1 MEEER
6 QKKLK
11 AGQEMFAEKRKR
23 LQRRSQQQLPSPVAE
38 GASLTPSADDVQGD
52 GGGPGH
58 RGAST
63 PTLSLSPTSDANVS
77 QPASSESVS
86 FNTSQSSAASSA
98 SPNYCQKPASNES
111 ISNGMDAGLNNS
123 YGSSEVSFSS
133 DLPKKDRMPSAKS
146 SDTSVNEALSKH
158 KRKIGEMQ
166 RELARREDL
175 IRLLSG
181 RLEEALRSREQV
193 QREASVQE
201 QQLATEIS
209 SLKLELTTCMQLLAG
224 QQTATG
230 GTATDEQVASLQQ
243 ALQCRDEQVAQL
255 QQQLEAQEQ
264 QITVLQDIRA
274 DLLGRLTTVPVST
287 EQSNLS
293 HGSEHLEGNSHSRTD
308 LSRDAP
314 QLPSDVSCRGDAPS
328 GLGPLY
334 LDLGGGTVN
343 HSSPEPAFRHPDT
356 LQELPSPFLS
366 PIRKSEKVE
375 DWQHADEN
383 LLLGCKE
390 IICRQLSD
398 WITARSLSVD
408 NYRDIVAVFNDI
420 KQFAVRGLHYCAAC
434 ESAGVAALDPSSL
447 LNEVAALQFKVAQ
460 LEEEVRKSADEV
472 ESVRIENASLRK
484 GSLEAEEALK
494 VLRREHS
501 LVDSLSC
508 IKESEY
514 KRAKEEVEGESL
526 LEVYELQTECIRL
539 EQEKKALQQRTRL
552 LSGSDR
558 SPTIS
563 PVPPLLPTDRVRHN
577 SAVQTDAVQEL
588 PLAPSPLV
596 DAAEAAIGKVVDE
609 KSVSK
614 AVDEKLSMQSDAKLM
629 AAELEHALNELRRLG
644 EEKGAYDAL
653 VVENVRISAEKERAE
668 NDLAIVEERLKGAED
683 LIEKLRHELD
693 VEHSGLEV
701 LVARTEELLGGGD
714 AMSDERR
721 TLLENQSLKCQV
733 ALLSGKL
740 EREQDFS
747 SALKSHVQCLVS
759 RDKVL
764 QKTVK
769 DLTNRLLSSGE
780 KLRKSLEKCRETN
793 LALMKSSA
801 QAECL
806 EAELKRLKEG
816 LLGSSFA
823 SKEDHG
829 EGPFESKGVPGPF
842 DEKTPVCEHGDSFA
856 SYPNSYNLEGSV
868 QEACSVELV
877 DRLRVELDVKEMQLR
892 SQELELRSLQQLEL
906 CDLRVQ
912 LHREHCLR
920 LADVLSSVR
929 ASCHQELVAFQRS
942 ASRNAAL
949 EALKLK
955 ESHQG
960 DIAALKRQHKEQL
973 EQLRSRLHAPE
984 VPALGKEEEVLEELR
999 LRQQRDYEQLLPR
1012 LDPELQV
1019 QLQGLVALTL
1029 KIHHVETEQ
1038 AMARTQ
1044 ERMTSEKNRLVDLLS
1059 TCNQVDR
1066 EALEAKLEHD
1076 QKLALRDQYQAFL
1089 DTQERSMTGTVEA
1102 VEEPPAFGS
1111 LLESDHTVEGL
1122 LALLR
1127 DRLNK
1132 QFYTSIS
1139 KLSGEWRDKYMS
1151 VFMSETDPQESPAE
1165 NMSHEVIQGL
1175 KKHLECASEAEQ
1187 LINSFH
1193 NLSDGMRK
1201 EILSTLEETLRLYHK
1216 LSKET
1221 NAASELERYRSLYEQ
1236 LSSGAPL
1243 DLESLHQK
1251 QDLQLKTLRASLEE
1265 RFSQEKT
1272 LLLSEQVTRTK
1283 ELLNR
1288 HEADLKAAE
1297 ESAEAR
1303 MAAERR
1309 RWMEELDVLRSCFLE
1324 KEEEGRKREAK
1335 MADDMAA
1342 IVNRHGEELQKRDA
1356 KMADDVAAIADRHN
1370 EELQKLCA
1378 ALEEERQKAES
1389 LRDALGVIEHER
1401 EQLASLTEDIQTSSG
1416 EEDFVAIV
1424 QSVLEENKKLKDDV
1438 KSVRAEYEGRAL
1450 KIQQRVDEVEAQYKQ
1465 KVEELVL
1472 AQSRQEEVLKAK
1484 DEDMQLLRHELEH
1497 YADSV
1502 EALKQE
1508 HEAQLQELKER
1519 LRAEYA
1525 ELAGSLNVEG
1535 SDIGSL
1541 KDALHTA
1548 IESVRCDHETE
1559 IRQIR
1564 RNLDTEHNLIANS
1577 IMAQYDLDLEAL
1589 KNRYEGQ
1596 LSALRE
1602 QHSAELQR
1610 LASER
1615 VCAVDELSTKHAMDM
1630 QQLKLDL
1637 EGYYNEVVASLRKEG
1652 AAKVK
1657 ELEERLQNGGGQKA
1671 VTTCDRE
1678 TETSEAEIASV
1689 GEVTSAGDANEKEGR
1704 KVLNVADPKWDVE
1717 DSINVRSSAKEVSPE
1732 WSDVSVEDILYERTE
1747 LTRRIRSLTAVVDQL
1762 QAENRDLKEQLN
1774 KANELSVKE
1783 ARASSRSPR
1792 EWLAGSGLT
1801 ANEIQSWQL
1810 HTAQTNTR
1818 LLNVLSDLVKTYVDT
1833 EQDIQDALAQ
1843 LGLSRV
1849 DSPDSTAVL
1858 DEDYSSLGA
1867 VSSQTHGSKE
1877 DFAEGFLSE
1886 LCEDGPDLT
1895 PRTWDMFA
1903 SAIGM
1908 QETAEMEGEDVV
1920 LGASRRLRTAVDRVL
1935 KLLGEVAEH
1944 RGEDFRSLVQRNR
1957 DLCQELRQ
1965 ESQLHNQLCMD
1976 LINAQGTV
1984 RSLELEKQKL
1994 EETVFALEES
2004 RTQLERELRFAK
2016 AKVQRLE
2023 DAQDDL
2029 AEERL
2034 LLREQRSLLQ
2044 EGLQEPQLRL
2054 LEEHTRLSEE
2064 KRQLQRSQD
2073 QEKQGL
2079 LCRVGELEAALE
2091 EACLQREE
2099 VLEMRR
2105 QELADLQAQIDAM
2118 DKQLLSHKKFIEE
2131 QTHEREQEREE
2142 SAQEICQLQEALRDK
2157 EKIQNCEQRLSK
2169 EIECL
2174 EQQLKMRL
2182 EDHALVQRKRD
2193 QLEDEVRSRDDK
2205 IHDLRDIIRDLESEL
2220 ATRSRAGHELT
2231 QKVSSLQE
2239 ALAEAERAQAATQSE
2254 LERMK
2259 GGSLAH
2265 PDLHRHVQQLEEQLE
2280 SRSLELE
2287 KMAQFQSLLLEFRT
2301 QVRSLED
2308 KVQSKIAQH
2317 QDLHVSQRK
2326 FLEAPGPLLGPGRDG
2341 ALLGTSEEGEGPRP
2355 LSADDIRDLSPSAL
2369 QWQEL
2374 RGLEEKV
2381 DTLSRAAEE
2390 LFRERNSLRDQLRA
2404 AAREREELEQERQ
2417 TLQEHSQRQ
2426 LLQMSA
2432 LKAHV
2437 EDCRLGLS
2445 PAVENGGP
2453 VVKQLRQ
2460 LRHDLLIEKE
2470 AREDAEQKLQLSN
2483 DQVSHL
2489 QRKLSAQSERA
2500 ARQREAVRP
2509 CRHVATLTSDHRE
2522 AHKHQATSTSTGVE
2536 TELTLEQVGRLE
2548 EALSKVDQL
2557 REEARET
2564 TAELEDLRATCKI
2577 HKNDI
2582 ESLNAAQ
2589 DQRLTGAAK
2598 TAAAEGAKLAEDFE
2612 EVHSILEEREQEI
2625 LELQQEAETQVVL
2638 EAEVQSLRD
2647 SLAQCRQAHAEELA
2661 MLQRELQRC
2670 QQAHEADVHRLHQ
2683 HMEEA
2688 QCLHAQVQETLRQE
2702 VVALRDHLLESMPR
2716 DEATAALNKA
2726 VAVEREN
2733 QQTKH
2738 HEEIRL
2744 LEETWSGRLDA
2755 ERQRLQ
2761 REQLQ
2766 KQTDLERKYQQHARA
2781 HSWNRTDFEKEMA
2794 AQLEHEMAALNV
2806 QHQDAMEGARRHW
2819 DEEKRALRVA
2829 HAEELQRCL
2838 EQLRASLAKAHQ
2850 EEVAELKRR
2859 MRDAAKQHEAE
2870 MQRAA
2875 KSWEERIRE
2884 ERRTANEG
2892 TRGHPDAELAELWSR
2907 GDVREFL
2914 GRRVNEEV
2922 SRLQQLHVHEVA
2934 VLRKALEKREA
2945 DAGVEATSLRLE
2957 QEHTTEVA
2965 RLRSEMAEML
2975 REEEQALNAK
2985 AAQHMAA
2992 AEAEFRLEKERL
3004 VEKHS
3009 EEMRQLQA
3017 EFERESSARD
3027 AAHRE
3032 QLQRVETNV
3041 KGILEAERG
3050 SARLQRE
3057 QLVWKLQGQHADE
3070 VKALRCAHQQEL
3082 ASVKDEL
3089 DRAKLKLR
3097 ARKISAL
3104 VQSRGGTPVS
3114 DNGSS
3119 SVGSGGTL
3127 EDRGSQDSVL
3137 SPPLRNLLNKIY
3149 RDQLHVLSMTE
3160 RQLLQRH
3167 LTPSPERHNAPETAA
3182 PANGAVPTT
3191 TMETQHLHQQLLRE
3205 RAQHMQMVKELQ
3217 QEIALHREQAGQKE
3231 RKLRDRGESQEGQ
3244 LRLERARSE
3253 ELQRCLDTEVS
3264 KSLELLSQLNS
3275 QRSSAMELEM
3285 ALASSRSDLMDA
3297 RRKILAAKQDALHF
3311 KGLYEVEKEKAQ
3323 SMLMALNAERAH
3335 FNQQQAT
3342 AELERRRTAINH
3354 ERDLRIIKDLKSS
3367 VFKHSVTA
3375 SPFTASHSWAPSEV
3389 ERLRGGDLT
3398 NAVTLDGSSA
3408 VPTMESADIHVDH
3421 RKCAEE
3427 RLALSQSLLKA
3438 EEEISRLRELAL
3450 SAMDSGRGDSGMSPI
3465 VCKLLHKLYWK
3476 YRKTDSLR
3484 KGLAYQKQYLL
3495 GLLQGFQATEELAL
3509 RMMGR
3514 GRTHRRHPPEDE
3526 TLPHPVAEEGATC
3539 SQSSGSW
3546 RSPRFRFRSAV
3557 LLVVALHRMR
3567 HLVHK
3572 WRLAT
3577 CIPPVPVLLH
3587 KVELAVRTVPMALQ
3601 WRGGASGSGFSL
3613 GTAQS
3618 SQSSVHSSGASYQGT
3633 PGAAALPRRTAAPL
3647 FRNPSSALSH
3657 QTDMKEYVVRLE
3669 SLHKQ
3674 FGLSD
3679 Q

>member
-1 MEEER
+1 
-6 QKKLK
+6 
-11 AGQEMFAEKRKR
+11 
-23 LQRRSQQQLPSPVAE
+23 
-38 GASLTPSADDVQGD
+38 
-52 GGGPGH
+52 
-58 RGAST
+58 
-63 PTLSLSPTSDANVS
+63 
-77 QPASSESVS
+77 
-86 FNTSQSSAASSA
+86 
-98 SPNYCQKPASNES
+98 
-111 ISNGMDAGLNNS
+111 
-123 YGSSEVSFSS
+123 
-133 DLPKKDRMPSAKS
+133 
-146 SDTSVNEALSKH
+146 
-158 KRKIGEMQ
+158 
-166 RELARREDL
+166 
-175 IRLLSG
+175 
-181 RLEEALRSREQV
+181 
-193 QREASVQE
+193 
-201 QQLATEIS
+201 
-209 SLKLELTTCMQLLAG
+209 
-224 QQTATG
+224 
-230 GTATDEQVASLQQ
+230 
-243 ALQCRDEQVAQL
+243 
-255 QQQLEAQEQ
+255 
-264 QITVLQDIRA
+264 
-274 DLLGRLTTVPVST
+274 
-287 EQSNLS
+287 
-293 HGSEHLEGNSHSRTD
+293 
-308 LSRDAP
+308 
-314 QLPSDVSCRGDAPS
+314 
-328 GLGPLY
+328 
-334 LDLGGGTVN
+334 
-343 HSSPEPAFRHPDT
+343 
-356 LQELPSPFLS
+356 
-366 PIRKSEKVE
+366 
-375 DWQHADEN
+375 
-383 LLLGCKE
+383 
-390 IICRQLSD
+390 
-398 WITARSLSVD
+398 
-408 NYRDIVAVFNDI
+408 
-420 KQFAVRGLHYCAAC
+420 
-434 ESAGVAALDPSSL
+434 
-447 LNEVAALQFKVAQ
+447 
-460 LEEEVRKSADEV
+460 
-472 ESVRIENASLRK
+472 
-484 GSLEAEEALK
+484 
-494 VLRREHS
+494 
-501 LVDSLSC
+501 
-508 IKESEY
+508 
-514 KRAKEEVEGESL
+514 
-526 LEVYELQTECIRL
+526 
-539 EQEKKALQQRTRL
+539 
-552 LSGSDR
+552 
-558 SPTIS
+558 
-563 PVPPLLPTDRVRHN
+563 
-577 SAVQTDAVQEL
+577 
-588 PLAPSPLV
+588 
-596 DAAEAAIGKVVDE
+596 
-609 KSVSK
+609 
-614 AVDEKLSMQSDAKLM
+614 M

-668 NDLAIVEERLKGAED
+668 NDLAILEERLKGAED

-714 AMSDERR
+714 AVSDERR

-823 SKEDHG
+823 SKEDHR
-829 EGPFESKGVPGPF
+829 EGPFESEGVPGPF

-856 SYPNSYNLEGSV
+856 SYPNSVVDSYNLEGSV

-877 DRLRVELDVKEMQLR
+877 DRLRVELDVKE
-892 SQELELRSLQQLEL
+892 
-906 CDLRVQ
+906 
-912 LHREHCLR
+912 
-920 LADVLSSVR
+920 
-929 ASCHQELVAFQRS
+929 
-942 ASRNAAL
+942 
-949 EALKLK
+949 
-955 ESHQG
+955 
-960 DIAALKRQHKEQL
+960 
-973 EQLRSRLHAPE
+973 
-984 VPALGKEEEVLEELR
+984 
-999 LRQQRDYEQLLPR
+999 
-1012 LDPELQV
+1012 
-1019 QLQGLVALTL
+1019 
-1029 KIHHVETEQ
+1029 
-1038 AMARTQ
+1038 
-1044 ERMTSEKNRLVDLLS
+1044 
-1059 TCNQVDR
+1059 
-1066 EALEAKLEHD
+1066 
-1076 QKLALRDQYQAFL
+1076 
-1089 DTQERSMTGTVEA
+1089 
-1102 VEEPPAFGS
+1102 
-1111 LLESDHTVEGL
+1111 
-1122 LALLR
+1122 
-1127 DRLNK
+1127 
-1132 QFYTSIS
+1132 

-1151 VFMSETDPQESPAE
+1151 IFTSETDPQESPAE

-1201 EILSTLEETLRLYHK
+1201 EILSTLEETLHLYHK

-1378 ALEEERQKAES
+1378 ALEEERRKTEL
-1389 LRDALGVIEHER
+1389 LRDTLGVIEQER
-1401 EQLASLTEDIQTSSG
+1401 EQLGSLTQDIQTSSG

-1424 QSVLEENKKLKDDV
+1424 QSVLEENKRLKDDV

-1615 VCAVDELSTKHAMDM
+1615 VCAVDQLSTKHAMDM

-1671 VTTCDRE
+1671 MTTLDKE

-1689 GEVTSAGDANEKEGR
+1689 GELTSAGDANEKEGR

-1717 DSINVRSSAKEVSPE
+1717 DSINVRS
-1732 WSDVSVEDILYERTE
+1732 R
-1747 LTRRIRSLTAVVDQL
+1747 
-1762 QAENRDLKEQLN
+1762 
-1774 KANELSVKE
+1774 
-1783 ARASSRSPR
+1783 
-1792 EWLAGSGLT
+1792 
-1801 ANEIQSWQL
+1801 

-2004 RTQLERELRFAK
+2004 RAQLERELRFAK

-2231 QKVSSLQE
+2231 QARLFKVSSLQE

-2259 GGSLAH
+2259 GGSLVR

-2301 QVRSLED
+2301 Q
-2308 KVQSKIAQH
+2308 
-2317 QDLHVSQRK
+2317 
-2326 FLEAPGPLLGPGRDG
+2326 
-2341 ALLGTSEEGEGPRP
+2341 T
-2355 LSADDIRDLSPSAL
+2355 
-2369 QWQEL
+2369 
-2374 RGLEEKV
+2374 
-2381 DTLSRAAEE
+2381 
-2390 LFRERNSLRDQLRA
+2390 
-2404 AAREREELEQERQ
+2404 
-2417 TLQEHSQRQ
+2417 
-2426 LLQMSA
+2426 M
-2432 LKAHV
+2432 
-2437 EDCRLGLS
+2437 
-2445 PAVENGGP
+2445 
-2453 VVKQLRQ
+2453 
-2460 LRHDLLIEKE
+2460 
-2470 AREDAEQKLQLSN
+2470 
-2483 DQVSHL
+2483 
-2489 QRKLSAQSERA
+2489 
-2500 ARQREAVRP
+2500 
-2509 CRHVATLTSDHRE
+2509 
-2522 AHKHQATSTSTGVE
+2522 STSTGVE

-2548 EALSKVDQL
+2548 EALYRVDQL

-2582 ESLNAAQ
+2582 QNLNAAQ
-2589 DQRLTGAAK
+2589 
-2598 TAAAEGAKLAEDFE
+2598 AKLAEDFE

-2702 VVALRDHLLESMPR
+2702 VVALRDRLLESMPR

-2794 AQLEHEMAALNV
+2794 AQLEHEMAVLNV
-2806 QHQDAMEGARRHW
+2806 QHQNTMEGARRHW

-2829 HAEELQRCL
+2829 HAEELQHCL

-2875 KSWEERIRE
+2875 KSWEERIGE
-2884 ERRTANEG
+2884 ERRAANEG

-2985 AAQHMAA
+2985 AAQHVAA

-3009 EEMRQLQA
+3009 EEMRRVQA

-3070 VKALRCAHQQEL
+3070 VKALKCAHQREL

-3149 RDQLHVLSMTE
+3149 RDQLH
-3160 RQLLQRH
+3160 
-3167 LTPSPERHNAPETAA
+3167 
-3182 PANGAVPTT
+3182 T

-3253 ELQRCLDTEVS
+3253 ELQRCLDAEVS
-3264 KSLELLSQLNS
+3264 KSLELLSQLNA

-3297 RRKILAAKQDALHF
+3297 RRKILAAKQDVLHF
-3311 KGLYEVEKEKAQ
+3311 K
-3323 SMLMALNAERAH
+3323 
-3335 FNQQQAT
+3335 
-3342 AELERRRTAINH
+3342 
-3354 ERDLRIIKDLKSS
+3354 
-3367 VFKHSVTA
+3367 
-3375 SPFTASHSWAPSEV
+3375 
-3389 ERLRGGDLT
+3389 
-3398 NAVTLDGSSA
+3398 
-3408 VPTMESADIHVDH
+3408 
-3421 RKCAEE
+3421 
-3427 RLALSQSLLKA
+3427 
-3438 EEEISRLRELAL
+3438 
-3450 SAMDSGRGDSGMSPI
+3450 
-3465 VCKLLHKLYWK
+3465 
-3476 YRKTDSLR
+3476 
-3484 KGLAYQKQYLL
+3484 
-3495 GLLQGFQATEELAL
+3495 
-3509 RMMGR
+3509 
-3514 GRTHRRHPPEDE
+3514 
-3526 TLPHPVAEEGATC
+3526 
-3539 SQSSGSW
+3539 
-3546 RSPRFRFRSAV
+3546 
-3557 LLVVALHRMR
+3557 
-3567 HLVHK
+3567 
-3572 WRLAT
+3572 
-3577 CIPPVPVLLH
+3577 
-3587 KVELAVRTVPMALQ
+3587 
-3601 WRGGASGSGFSL
+3601 
-3613 GTAQS
+3613 
-3618 SQSSVHSSGASYQGT
+3618 
-3633 PGAAALPRRTAAPL
+3633 
-3647 FRNPSSALSH
+3647 
-3657 QTDMKEYVVRLE
+3657 
-3669 SLHKQ
+3669 
-3674 FGLSD
+3674 
-3679 Q
+3679 